1 MEPAVRI
8 GYKKDCLFGG
18 SAGGYMKGSVQ
29 GCAAEM
35 QSALHCVSAYG
46 NMGYRAAFFE
56 MPGPAGAQRRK
67 L

>member
-35 QSALHCVSAYG
+35 QSALTL
-46 NMGYRAAFFE
+46 R
-56 MPGPAGAQRRK
+56 
-67 L
+67 